1 MSSAEAVLSN
11 FGSDQWDAKVYAV
24 VSMAARLSAL
34 VKNRAQ
40 TFHLAFQFW
49 RLNSALSGFFDEIR
63 DVMEG
68 KKKSTAT
75 PATPEQIED
84 GIRSLRKAHVM
95 LETLYESARRS
106 RLTNNSLI
114 AMPLRSVH
122 TYSDDILELAQLL
135 EAFQSK
141 DGVEAAFDR
150 SAQER
155 ARGEIYNLAEVE

>member
-49 RLNSALSGFFDEIR
+49 RLNSALAGFFNEIR

-68 KKKSTAT
+68 KKKSTS

-84 GIRSLRKAHVM
+84 AIRSLRKAHVM

-106 RLTNNSLI
+106 RLTNNSLV

-122 TYSDDILELAQLL
+122 TYSDDILELAELL

-155 ARGEIYNLAEVE
+155 ARGEIYDLAEVE